1 MIRVCSRFVASR
13 WLSRRSGARRR
24 TCEVRRTCL
33 VRKKRWRAPGASSP
47 RPRSVALAKFYQAA
61 LGIALVQTRVT
72 LPNVVSFA
80 AGECRQWSSGK
91 GSVPE
96 FRHSQFLIPELARL
110 ELALLKAC
118 LHQSPSGIGRRRV
131 ADAGGKDEYNSF
143 VRWSRRAGCL
153 RSELL

>member
-1 MIRVCSRFVASR
+1 MKRFRTTAMGICAAVLLARAAHAQVALDS
-13 WLSRRSGARRR
+13 
-24 TCEVRRTCL
+24 VRIAAKDT
-33 VRKKRWRAPGASSP
+33 
-47 RPRSVALAKFYQAA
+47 VALAKFYQAA

-110 ELALLKAC
+110 ELALL
-118 LHQSPSGIGRRRV
+118 
-131 ADAGGKDEYNSF
+131 N
-143 VRWSRRAGCL
+143 
-153 RSELL
+153 LLG